1 MVYNTITCPVDHS
14 QFIYKELKREYPN
27 FLFNVEGST
36 EPDILVI
43 TVQSNSAVS
52 DNLKQIMEK
61 ALRKNTPVL
70 LAYIRQSDNLLQLY
84 HFNRLD
90 ENRRVVFGDRLPD
103 GLRSIVVSN
112 GKDAMVYKKDIG
124 FQPIHSTN
132 TLQDTIE
139 GLAKRI
145 RTLENSQRV
154 SDQDQPVAAKI
165 SAQKIFRHKKQ
176 FLLLI

>member
-1 MVYNTITCPVDHS
+1 MVYNAITCPVDHS

-27 FLFNVEGST
+27 FLFNFADAVT
-36 EPDILVI
+36 DTDILVI

-52 DNLKQIMEK
+52 GYLQQIIEK
-61 ALRKNTPVL
+61 AWKKNTPVL

-84 HFNRLD
+84 HLKRLD
-90 ENRRVVFGDRLPD
+90 ENRRVIFGNRLPD

-124 FQPIHSTN
+124 FNPVLPTN
-132 TLQDTIE
+132 TLQDAIE
-139 GLAKRI
+139 NLAKRI
-145 RTLENSQRV
+145 RVLESTQRV
-154 SDQDQPVAAKI
+154 CDQPVAAKT
-165 SAQKIFRHKKQ
+165 SAQKFFKHNKQ